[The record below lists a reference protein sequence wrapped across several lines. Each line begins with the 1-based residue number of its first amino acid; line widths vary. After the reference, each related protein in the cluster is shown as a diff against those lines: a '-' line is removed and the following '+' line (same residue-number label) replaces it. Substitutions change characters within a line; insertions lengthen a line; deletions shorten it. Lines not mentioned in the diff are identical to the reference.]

1 MERDSFVFYKSFYE
15 AIKDLPN
22 KNKLKIYQAIIEFA
36 LTGID
41 PNYLKGVENS
51 IFLLI
56 KPQILANN
64 KKYENGKKGGRP
76 PKNEKSIDKYE
87 EFSNDIKPN
96 DNQNKTKPKPNVN
109 VNDNV
114 NVNENVNV
122 NVEVVE
128 ETSAPTKNDFSDLS
142 FWHGEYS
149 NVHLTDKQY
158 SKLIQHVGKKEM
170 LDGLIED
177 LSANIASKKE
187 NAPPYDENYPDMHY
201 AKLKAYW
208 DYRRLKGNKPKN
220 YNDKQEEFK
229 AKLKALAD
237 KYRVNDER
245 ERVNSG

>member
-96 DNQNKTKPKPNVN
+96 DNQTITKPKPNVN
-109 VNDNV
+109 VNVND

-122 NVEVVE
+122 NE
-128 ETSAPTKNDFSDLS
+128 
-142 FWHGEYS
+142 
-149 NVHLTDKQY
+149 
-158 SKLIQHVGKKEM
+158 I
-170 LDGLIED
+170 
-177 LSANIASKKE
+177 
-187 NAPPYDENYPDMHY
+187 
-201 AKLKAYW
+201 
-208 DYRRLKGNKPKN
+208 GNGN
-220 YNDKQEEFK
+220 G
-229 AKLKALAD
+229 A
-237 KYRVNDER
+237 
-245 ERVNSG
+245 